1 MCRTAANTAVWWL
14 YLAWWYRERL
24 PRVSVNGDEEE
35 ERRGRTEQRNHWC
48 LNVMASSELAEGVA
62 SSALAEGVAAALEL
76 SKALE
81 AKLEGAARSEAAA
94 LTACLAGLVSGG
106 GDGGAAAGDGAA
118 AASIACC
125 VRLCASFGP
134 PSRTADREAETL
146 PTSGRGARRGA
157 WKCTNF

>member
-1 MCRTAANTAVWWL
+1 
-14 YLAWWYRERL
+14 
-24 PRVSVNGDEEE
+24 
-35 ERRGRTEQRNHWC
+35 
-48 LNVMASSELAEGVA
+48 MASSELAEGVA

-118 AASIACC
+118 AAGDGGAAGAELAAAAATSCM
-125 VRLCASFGP
+125 VPRGKFDLRLHDGAPNTLHGIVSPANLPREPCAP
-134 PSRTADREAETL
+134 PADRRPL
-146 PTSGRGARRGA
+146 ARRPAPEPRDGA
-157 WKCTNF
+157 SRWTTWCSW